1 MAKKALCVGIN
12 TYPDGNNLNGCVND
26 ANAWSALLTG
36 HFGFPQASVRMLL
49 EAQATKANIWAG
61 LEALLAGAKP
71 GDVLVFTNSSHG
83 TYVADK
89 SGDEAY
95 DEATCP
101 YDCDKGAKYL
111 LIDDELRK
119 LFAAKLPA
127 GVSMTVISDSCHSGT
142 LTRAAVVAGPD
153 NRRARFL
160 NPKVLGLRELPD
172 ADLAKPRAASSY
184 SQADMK
190 ELLLSGC
197 TQREYS
203 WDAEINGKP
212 HGAMTWYAIQAI
224 RDSNYDLTWDQ
235 LHKQLRSQL
244 EVAGFKQHPQ
254 LEGTQ
259 ANKKKPIFT

>member
-36 HFGFPQASVRMLL
+36 HFGFPQANVKMLL

-61 LEALLAGAKP
+61 LEGLLAGAKT

-101 YDCDKGAKYL
+101 YDCDQGIKHL

-119 LFAAKLPA
+119 LFASKLPG
-127 GVSMTVISDSCHSGT
+127 GVSMTVISDSCHSGS

-153 NRRARFL
+153 KRRARFL

-172 ADLAKPRAASSY
+172 ADRAKPRAASKFAQS
-184 SQADMK
+184 DMK

-203 WDAEINGKP
+203 WDAEIDGKA
-212 HGAMTWYAIQAI
+212 HGAMTYFAIKAATAA
-224 RDSNYDLTWDQ
+224 NYKITWADLHART
-235 LHKQLRSQL
+235 RSL
-244 EVAGFKQHPQ
+244 LDAAHYPQHPQ
-254 LEGTQ
+254 LEGRPE
-259 ANKKKPIFT
+259 NKKKQIFS